1 MDSAFSLRASFS
13 SWYSGLVITAC
24 SSPPQ
29 YLILDEGCYT
39 SADGGGLRFQCAPPL
54 RQKADQEALWKA
66 LAEGKIQIIATDH
79 CSFTLAQK
87 AAGAAD
93 FAQTPCGMPGAEER
107 PALIYHYGVNAGR
120 LTEAQMCALLSE
132 NPARLYGL
140 YPKKGVI
147 APGSDADLVIWD
159 PDAAYVITKD
169 MQQSAADYCPFEGTR
184 IQGRASQVYVR
195 GRLVAKDGA
204 IVAEHAGAYVAAS
217 NGRRLPEWSETYVI
231 QERKG

>member
-1 MDSAFSLRASFS
+1 MEGAGRRQNPDHCHRSLQL
-13 SWYSGLVITAC
+13 YAC
-24 SSPPQ
+24 A
-29 YLILDEGCYT
+29 EG
-39 SADGGGLRFQCAPPL
+39 SGGGRFCA
-54 RQKADQEALWKA
+54 
-66 LAEGKIQIIATDH
+66 
-79 CSFTLAQK
+79 
-87 AAGAAD
+87 
-93 FAQTPCGMPGAEER
+93 
-107 PALIYHYGVNAGR
+107 
-120 LTEAQMCALLSE
+120 
-132 NPARLYGL
+132 
-140 YPKKGVI
+140 
-147 APGSDADLVIWD
+147 DADLVIWD